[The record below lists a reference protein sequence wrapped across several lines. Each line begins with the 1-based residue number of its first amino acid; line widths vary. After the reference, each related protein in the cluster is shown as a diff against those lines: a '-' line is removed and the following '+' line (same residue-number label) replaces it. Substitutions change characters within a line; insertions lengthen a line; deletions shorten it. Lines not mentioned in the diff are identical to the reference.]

1 MQGKHFTLPAVLGLL
16 AAARARAASAERR
29 CRSRPRPRQFAWIS
43 QSRRRRRWK
52 VVCLSSFHT
61 KEHRVGAQTQHNNL
75 HTQSLMF
82 CSQSVGGGGGFFNP
96 WVALLLV
103 NIGSMGINLNA
114 LAHSLCHYIAT
125 SPLVHG
131 LLSRLVP
138 SRPPGFSL
146 DLPSRTVIV
155 LITRLALFSSRS
167 SSVAGFVVCPLLL
180 WSVPHSSLRLS
191 LGCCF

>member
-16 AAARARAASAERR
+16 AATARARAASAERR

-61 KEHRVGAQTQHNNL
+61 KEHREGAQTQHNNL

-96 WVALLLV
+96 RVALLLV
-103 NIGSMGINLNA
+103 NTFDGHKSKCTR
-114 LAHSLCHYIAT
+114 SLTLSLYSHLT
-125 SPLVHG
+125 SCP
-131 LLSRLVP
+131 RPLVP
-138 SRPPGFSL
+138 SRPVP
-146 DLPSRTVIV
+146 
-155 LITRLALFSSRS
+155 LA
-167 SSVAGFVVCPLLL
+167 SV
-180 WSVPHSSLRLS
+180 SIYLRAL
-191 LGCCF
+191 

>member
-16 AAARARAASAERR
+16 AAAARARAAFAERR

-43 QSRRRRRWK
+43 QSQRRRRWK

-131 LLSRLVP
+131 LLSRPVP
-138 SRPPGFSL
+138 SPWLQSRFTFAHCNRPYYTAGPL
-146 DLPSRTVIV
+146 LP
-155 LITRLALFSSRS
+155 AP
-167 SSVAGFVVCPLLL
+167 PLLL
-180 WSVPHSSLRLS
+180 VLLFVR
-191 LGCCF
+191 CCFGQ

>member
-16 AAARARAASAERR
+16 AAAARARAASAERR
-29 CRSRPRPRQFAWIS
+29 CRSRPRQFAWIS

-82 CSQSVGGGGGFFNP
+82 CSQSVGGGGGFLKP

-103 NIGSMGINLNA
+103 NTFDGHKSKCTR
-114 LAHSLCHYIAT
+114 SLTLSLYSHLT
-125 SPLVHG
+125 SCP
-131 LLSRLVP
+131 RPLVP
-138 SRPPGFSL
+138 SRPVPQASVSIYL
-146 DLPSRTVIV
+146 R
-155 LITRLALFSSRS
+155 AL
-167 SSVAGFVVCPLLL
+167 
-180 WSVPHSSLRLS
+180 
-191 LGCCF
+191 